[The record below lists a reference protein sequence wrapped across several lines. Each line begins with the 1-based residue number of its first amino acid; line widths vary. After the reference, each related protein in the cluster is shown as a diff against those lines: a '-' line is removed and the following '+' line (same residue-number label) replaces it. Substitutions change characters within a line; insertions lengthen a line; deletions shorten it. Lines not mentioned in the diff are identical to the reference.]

1 MSNGSIFNNFKTFMH
16 DALFP
21 NYLMNFILFSYP
33 SALRILL
40 KMLAKSATWMGNLI
54 SLAKNAEL

>member
-1 MSNGSIFNNFKTFMH
+1 MSNGSIFNNFKTFKL
-16 DALFP
+16 DAFFP
-21 NYLMNFILFSYP
+21 NYSMNFILFFYS

-40 KMLAKSATWMGNLI
+40 KMLAKSATCMGNLI

>member
-1 MSNGSIFNNFKTFMH
+1 MH
-16 DALFP
+16 DAFLP
-21 NYLMNFILFSYP
+21 NYLMNFILFFYP